1 MKQRLISIAAAFVLL
16 AAALVWFD
24 TLVPNIMMAAIAAL
38 AVFEVLRAYKLHE
51 NLFFD
56 IAFISFAVTTVV
68 FELATKPYFS
78 AMLAGLIFVVFTV
91 ALLSKKK
98 KYTVAALG
106 AVLLATLTVSL
117 GFNALLFPRTYTPY
131 VGDWR
136 FMLLIALALGWI
148 GDTCAFFTGR
158 AFGKRKLCPEISPNK
173 TVAGAIGSIVGTPLF
188 IVASFFVYSVLD
200 RQTAFGGFKGDPL
213 AIGFVFLMG
222 VIGAVV
228 GMLGDLAASYIK
240 RECGIKDFGNIMPGH
255 GGAMDRIDSVMFTGV
270 FSAACFY
277 LYFTL
282 FVAF

>member
-68 FELATKPYFS
+68 FELAKKPYFS

-188 IVASFFVYSVLD
+188 IVASFFVYSALD

>member
-16 AAALVWFD
+16 AAALVRFD

-188 IVASFFVYSVLD
+188 IVASFFVYSALD